1 MIIIGG
7 GIIGLSLAIALRKR
21 GATVLVVERG
31 EPGREASYAA
41 GGMLVDCPLET
52 PPVLQAL
59 ATASARLY
67 PEFAHELELEAGM
80 KVDLRDQGTILFP
93 SPEHAERDL
102 KFVANHR
109 VSLPLARIGTSTY
122 SASRSC
128 SVLERTKRRSPS
140 PYLQQHGMPPSIAA
154 SISLPETKSAA

>member
-52 PPVLQAL
+52 PSVLQAL

-80 KVDLRDQGTILFP
+80 KVDLR
-93 SPEHAERDL
+93 
-102 KFVANHR
+102 
-109 VSLPLARIGTSTY
+109 TSATR
-122 SASRSC
+122 AQSC
-128 SVLERTKRRSPS
+128 SPRRSTPS
-140 PYLQQHGMPPSIAA
+140 EMLHLSPNTRFPASFKNWSQHLF
-154 SISLPETKSAA
+154 SLAIRLCT

>member
-67 PEFAHELELEAGM
+67 PEFAHELELEVRHEGGSAGPGHNP
-80 KVDLRDQGTILFP
+80 VSVAGT
-93 SPEHAERDL
+93 R
-102 KFVANHR
+102 R
-109 VSLPLARIGTSTY
+109 ARS
-122 SASRSC
+122 
-128 SVLERTKRRSPS
+128 
-140 PYLQQHGMPPSIAA
+140 
-154 SISLPETKSAA
+154 